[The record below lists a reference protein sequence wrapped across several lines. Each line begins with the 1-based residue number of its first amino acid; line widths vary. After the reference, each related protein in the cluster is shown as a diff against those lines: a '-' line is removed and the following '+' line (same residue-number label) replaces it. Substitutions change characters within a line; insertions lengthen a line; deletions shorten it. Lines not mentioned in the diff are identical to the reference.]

1 MQRSVN
7 GALITGALLIFGTL
21 AQAQYGPRERYQPR
35 SVSGLVDRVHED
47 LNRSYERGWR
57 FTQGERKRLDH
68 AEHELRDFAK
78 QWDRGR
84 FDKGELDEAIASIQ
98 HVVDNNH
105 LPPRQRDALYDDLEQ
120 LRGMREAY
128 NRHEIGYDRR

>member
-1 MQRSVN
+1 MQPLVN

-21 AQAQYGPRERYQPR
+21 AQAQYGPRDRYEPR

-47 LNRSYERGWR
+47 LNRSYEGWH
-57 FTQGERKRLDH
+57 FTHGDRNRLDH

-78 QWDRGR
+78 QWYRGR

-105 LPPRQRDALYDDLEQ
+105 MPERQRDALYDDLAQ

-128 NRHEIGYDRR
+128 DRHEIYGHR

>member
-7 GALITGALLIFGTL
+7 GALITGALVIFGTL
-21 AQAQYGPRERYQPR
+21 AQAQYGPRERYEPR
-35 SVSGLVDRVHED
+35 SVSGLVDRVHAD
-47 LNRSYERGWR
+47 LNRSYEGGWR
-57 FTQGERKRLDH
+57 FTEGDRKRLDH

-78 QWDRGR
+78 QWYRGR

-105 LPPRQRDALYDDLEQ
+105 MPPRHRDALYDDLAQ